1 MFSIVS
7 GFGRR
12 LICVVSLAGLACGG
26 YRANSLTEACLSPGD
41 RQLPAGARSDA
52 LAGTYEL
59 ILVASEGPQAGRATT
74 GLLRLNRTDAAH
86 RVVPTP
92 SGSPTP
98 NAVMPLYGI
107 TNVALEEVGAIRMGD
122 TELADPAMPGVAV
135 LERHVLANDDTT
147 STEITLRL
155 GSEANRRDVTRFDS
169 GFTALYIAAIDA
181 TRIIGTWASG
191 VSGIQARGHFC
202 ADRSD

>member
-7 GFGRR
+7 GFGRGVVW
-12 LICVVSLAGLACGG
+12 VVSVTVLACGG
-26 YRANSLTEACLSPGD
+26 YRASSLEEVCPPPGD
-41 RQLPAGARSDA
+41 RQLPAGARADA
-52 LAGTYEL
+52 LVGTYEL
-59 ILVASEGPQAGRATT
+59 TLVASDGRATT
-74 GLLRLNRTDAAH
+74 GLLRLNLTDDAH

-98 NAVMPLYGI
+98 NAVMSLYGI
-107 TNVALEEVGAIRMGD
+107 TNIALEEVGAIRMGD

-135 LERHVLANDDTT
+135 LERHVLTNGDTT

-169 GFTALYIAAIDA
+169 GFTALYVAAIDA
-181 TRIIGTWASG
+181 TRVGGTWASG
-191 VSGIQARGHFC
+191 VSGIQVRGHFC
-202 ADRSD
+202 AERSD